1 MNHNVFSKCA
11 NTQCS
16 TVMLTRSDA
25 ATVKHLK
32 TMGANVGSQVAETIV
47 QELIKLKQ
55 LDQLSFKRLK
65 QW

>member
-1 MNHNVFSKCA
+1 
-11 NTQCS
+11 
-16 TVMLTRSDA
+16 MLTRSDA

-32 TMGANVGSQVAETIV
+32 ALGANVGSQVAETIV